1 MKIFK
6 KVLKIIGI
14 ISLVLF
20 IGLYCLFY
28 WATSPKSDEKV
39 LETFSEAGIVPN
51 ITKKTYKNFTFR
63 KVSILKDTTLPTI
76 VFVHGTIGSV
86 LDFSSYI
93 TDSLLSLKANF
104 MTYDRIGYNYNEEN
118 NVQESIAFERDM
130 LENII
135 KDLNPQ
141 KTILVGYSY
150 GGPIV
155 LASYKKYRKVILFAP
170 AVYSKVE
177 PMPWMLNLYNWK
189 LTRLMIPPIWKQA
202 SKEKMSHRQDLEKFE
217 QNWSQNPNQIVSIHG
232 NEDWIVPFDNSK
244 YLQSQ
249 FPKSQFELI
258 TIDGAG
264 HGLIW
269 SNFEEIKSQLLK
281 HLD

>member
-6 KVLKIIGI
+6 KVLKILGI

-20 IGLYCLFY
+20 IGFYGLFY
-28 WATSPKSDEKV
+28 WGTSPKSNEKV
-39 LETFSEAGIVPN
+39 FDTFSKAGIIPKIFKEV
-51 ITKKTYKNFTFR
+51 YKNFDYR
-63 KVSILKDTTLPTI
+63 KVSIVKDTLAPTI

-86 LDFSSYI
+86 VDFSAYI
-93 TDSLLSLKANF
+93 TDSLLFDNANF
-104 MTYDRIGYNYNEEN
+104 ITYDRIGYNYQEEN
-118 NVQESIAFERDM
+118 EVQKSIAFERDM
-130 LENII
+130 LEDII

-150 GGPIV
+150 GGSIA

-177 PMPWMLNLYNWK
+177 PMTWMLNLYKLN
-189 LTRLMIPPIWKQA
+189 LTRWMIPPIWKQA
-202 SKEKMSHRQDLEKFE
+202 SKEKLTHRQDLEKFE

-232 NEDWIVPFDNSK
+232 NEDWIVPYTNSE

-258 TIDGAG
+258 PIDGAG